1 MIIVADHGH
10 LIPNKVDIR
19 DKEISNYLE
28 KPYIF
33 IENRSPAFLVKKG
46 MEEKFKE
53 AFIKDFGDDFFLLSK
68 EEVLEYNLFG
78 EYAENNKHELYES
91 YFGDFIGI
99 AKDSSDMVLLGQK
112 EVPNKVSFHGGYSD
126 DELYVPLIVLAN

>member
-1 MIIVADHGH
+1 
-10 LIPNKVDIR
+10 
-19 DKEISNYLE
+19 
-28 KPYIF
+28 
-33 IENRSPAFLVKKG
+33 
-46 MEEKFKE
+46 MEEKFKK

-91 YFGDFIGI
+91 SFGDFIGI
-99 AKDSSDMVLLGQK
+99 AKDSSNMVLLGQK

>member
-1 MIIVADHGH
+1 
-10 LIPNKVDIR
+10 
-19 DKEISNYLE
+19 
-28 KPYIF
+28 
-33 IENRSPAFLVKKG
+33 

-68 EEVLEYNLFG
+68 EKVLEYNLFG

-91 YFGDFIGI
+91 SFGDFIGI
-99 AKDSSDMVLLGQK
+99 AKDSSNMVLLGQK